1 MESYRNAT
9 EIVLSYIKALDNGE
23 YDTAAGYLSD
33 DVRIRGPAGES
44 FRKPGEFID
53 MLRQH
58 RGRYDLKKT
67 FTDEK
72 DVCVLYDLKTP
83 AVTVF
88 VCSWYKVME
97 GKIVTIQSVFDPQAF
112 SPKPPEESDGNE

>member
-1 MESYRNAT
+1 MESYKNVT

-23 YDTAAGYLSD
+23 YDAAAGYLSD
-33 DVRIRGPAGES
+33 DVRIIGPAGES

-58 RGRYDLKKT
+58 RGRYNLKKT

-72 DVCVLYDLKTP
+72 DVCLLYDLITP

-88 VCSWYKVME
+88 VCSWYKAWE
-97 GKIVTIQSVFDPQAF
+97 GKIVTIRSVFDPQAF
-112 SPKPPEESDGNE
+112 SPKPTKKSDGTE